1 MTNTM
6 KKLMITGTISLVLT
20 ACTNSETKTET
31 IENPDGTVTTTV
43 VENEETTGLDT
54 VAITNTVETAKE
66 KLNIAGEKIE
76 KAADKAGT
84 ELKKAGEDVK
94 VATKKG
100 AEKVERSA
108 EKAEAD
114 LKNN

>member
-6 KKLMITGTISLVLT
+6 KKLMITGITSLALT
-20 ACTNSETKTET
+20 ACTKTET
-31 IENPDGTVTTTV
+31 KIETFENPDGSVTTTV

-54 VAITNTVETAKE
+54 VAITNTVENAKE
-66 KLNIAGEKIE
+66 KLDIAGEKIE

-108 EKAEAD
+108 DKAEAD
-114 LKNN
+114 LKEN